1 MPHSVHC
8 AFAEHAVAA
17 VMVPMGLTTG
27 VGAVDVELDGID
39 TDGVD
44 TGNRPTAWAGESPG
58 ETATVAPGRDAADS
72 ASCALTRRVVEPLA
86 AGAAAPI
93 SACACAGAA
102 GWASAALRASCGGVR
117 AACGGPGNEGDS
129 CKAHGK
135 AHQGRQA
142 MLELHCTLL
151 VVDAGQAS
159 VASSDNQDVEFGQDR
174 CTCT

>member
-1 MPHSVHC
+1 MVSVIRCWYGQMPHSVHC

-27 VGAVDVELDGID
+27 VAAVDVELDGID

-102 GWASAALRASCGGVR
+102 GWGALPAAAR
-117 AACGGPGNEGDS
+117 GNEGDS

-174 CTCT
+174 CTFT